1 VVPLSL
7 ALDCALIRLS
17 TQRMEPFFLFL
28 IPLFLIGTILAFV
41 AYSTVRRLESLLK
54 SFPLNELTFRIYQLE
69 QKLADLQKKL
79 ASTEAPVAEL
89 PQPTHTDAA
98 QKLESRIAETAP
110 PSHEIPVAPTT
121 HPSPAPHPASAPSPR
136 PTAQLARPP
145 SSADLEALIGGRW
158 FNRIGIIALLFAIS
172 YFLKFAF
179 DNNWIGPAGRV
190 AIGIILGLLMLPWSD
205 WLLAH
210 DYTYFSEG
218 IAGLGEATLFVSVW
232 AGCQY
237 YALFS
242 RQIGFVALV
251 LVTVIMAYLALRRN
265 SERIGFLSLLG
276 GLLTPALMSSGQNQQ
291 FVLFSYLLLLG
302 VAALIISWRRGW
314 QTLLPLA
321 FGGTHLYFWQ
331 WYDVFYRRAGFLGST
346 LIFATLIFALYAI
359 GPADRALLRRPL
371 RALDVI
377 LVLANAFAYVAILY
391 TLFWPR
397 DRWPLILLLAAL
409 AIAHQAIA
417 LLLPDPNADEAK
429 TPRFVYTGLAVACL
443 TLAIPVKLEH
453 NALTIAFAIEGAL
466 LVSLGFRV
474 LGPLLRP
481 LGYLVLTLSAIN
493 LVDQLPMA
501 RAFLFNERFAM
512 YLVLI
517 AALGV
522 CLWSASAALQSSAH
536 AHPLSPQPP
545 HAPSSPPAPSVALAS
560 PEARPVYLP
569 PSSGSSSI
577 PTEAALLTIAINFFA
592 LLGLSQEFWDFFGGG
607 PRTLNHSLAQHLSI
621 SILWTVYAA
630 LLLLLGAQR
639 QAPIL
644 RWQALILL
652 GIVVAKVFLYDLSFL
667 DRAYRI
673 LSFFI
678 LGFTLLLISFFYQR
692 KLARDRSTP

>member
-1 VVPLSL
+1 
-7 ALDCALIRLS
+7 
-17 TQRMEPFFLFL
+17 MESFFLFL

-54 SFPLNELTFRIYQLE
+54 SFPLNELTSRIYQLE

-79 ASTEAPVAEL
+79 ASAETRIPPH
-89 PQPTHTDAA
+89 PQPTPVDTAPKH
-98 QKLESRIAETAP
+98 EPRITETAP
-110 PSHEIPVAPTT
+110 PSQRIPASPTT
-121 HPSPAPHPASAPSPR
+121 HSLPAPHPAPVPPPRLPAQPAKSASP
-136 PTAQLARPP
+136 
-145 SSADLEALIGGRW
+145 ADLEALIGGRW

-172 YFLKFAF
+172 YFLKLAF
-179 DNNWIGPAGRV
+179 DNNWIGPTGRV
-190 AIGIILGLLMLPWSD
+190 AIGIVIGLLMLPWSD

-265 SERIGFLSLLG
+265 SERIAFLSLLG

-302 VAALIISWRRGW
+302 VAAPIVSWRRGW

-346 LIFATLIFALYAI
+346 LIFATLIFALYAS
-359 GPADRALLRRPL
+359 GPAARALLRRPL
-371 RALDVI
+371 RTFDVI
-377 LVLANAFAYVAILY
+377 LVLANAFAYAAILY

-397 DRWPLILLLAAL
+397 DRWPLTLLFVAL

-429 TPRFVYTGLAVACL
+429 TSRYVYTGLAVACL
-443 TLAIPVKLEH
+443 TLAIPIKLEH
-453 NALTIAFAIEGAL
+453 NAVTIAFAIEGAL

-474 LGPLLRP
+474 LAPLLRP
-481 LGYLVLTLSAIN
+481 FGYFVLAMSAID
-493 LVDQLPMA
+493 LVEQLPIA
-501 RAFLFNERFAM
+501 RTFLFNERFAL
-512 YLVLI
+512 YLILI
-517 AALGV
+517 AALGA
-522 CLWSASAALQSSAH
+522 CLWSASVALKSSAQ
-536 AHPLSPQPP
+536 AHPLSPGPP
-545 HAPSSPPAPSVALAS
+545 DEPPSASAPLVPTAS
-560 PEARPVYLP
+560 PGPRGASLPV
-569 PSSGSSSI
+569 SSGPLSV
-577 PTEAALLTIAINFFA
+577 PAEAAILTIAINFFA
-592 LLGLSQEFWDFFGGG
+592 LLALSQEFWDFFGAG
-607 PRTLNHSLAQHLSI
+607 PRTLNHSLSQNLSI

-644 RWQALILL
+644 RWQALSLL
-652 GIVVAKVFLYDLSFL
+652 GIVVAKVFLYDLSSL
-667 DRAYRI
+667 DRSYRI

-692 KLARDRSTP
+692 KLARDRSSP